1 VVEARA
7 IRFRPGADRAVGHR
21 RTLLR
26 TRRGNVAQVA
36 VRPGHV
42 PVPAGYDQVGIN
54 LWDARGTL
62 IQHQLYG
69 YFCGPD
75 PKNGKTYLVC
85 PAHPGG

>member
-1 VVEARA
+1 M
-7 IRFRPGADRAVGHR
+7 
-21 RTLLR
+21 
-26 TRRGNVAQVA
+26 
-36 VRPGHV
+36 RPGHV

-62 IQHQLYG
+62 IQPLYG